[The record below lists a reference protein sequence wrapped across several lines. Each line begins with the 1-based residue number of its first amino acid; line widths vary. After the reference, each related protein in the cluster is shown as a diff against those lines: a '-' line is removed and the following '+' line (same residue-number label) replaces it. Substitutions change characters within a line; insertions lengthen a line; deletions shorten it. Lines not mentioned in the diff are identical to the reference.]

1 MKKEQISLKVIH
13 PNAAGIDVGSR
24 EHYVAIGQE
33 INDVK
38 SFGVYAEDLQDLA
51 QWLVD
56 NKVTTVAM
64 ESTGAYWQN
73 LFVEIINKGLDVVLT
88 NGKFTKNINRK
99 KTDVLDCQWIQK
111 MHSLGLLPSGF
122 LPDQPTEK
130 LRTPCRHHTNMIQQR
145 ADSIHKMAKFLK
157 YLNFRLDVVVRDITG
172 LTGLKTIQDI
182 CNGNLDPI
190 SLAAHRHHNC
200 RKSEEEIAK
209 ALVSNQRED
218 YLFGLK
224 QQYDRYQFYSSK
236 IIECDKE
243 IGAFLDQTIRDKED
257 IVDDVPE
264 GKYFKRQNKN
274 ALTGVDL
281 NIVAYQYFDGVDL
294 LAIPGASHATI
305 LTIMSE
311 IGQGGFH
318 KFQSAQHFTSWLKLA
333 PNNKISGGRVLSNRI
348 PQGSNRLKIALRNAA
363 NAVGNLKEP
372 DLGKFFKKIAFKK
385 GRQTAINATARKIA
399 VIIWNM
405 VTKKQAYNPINNYLF
420 LDQKRRIVS
429 RMRKQIA
436 DLGINPDELGFSSAN
451 RDKIAAKL
459 PADFQE
465 LSLP

>member
-1 MKKEQISLKVIH
+1 MKNEQIPLTVIN

-24 EHYVAIGQE
+24 THFVAVGQE
-33 INDVK
+33 QKDVK
-38 SFGVYAEDLQDLA
+38 SFGVYAEDLNSLSE
-51 QWLVD
+51 WLIE

-73 LFVEIINKGLDVVLT
+73 LFVELINSGLEVVLT

-99 KTDVLDCQWIQK
+99 KTDVLDCMWIQK
-111 MHSLGLLPSGF
+111 MHALGLLPSSF
-122 LPDQPTEK
+122 LPDHTTEK
-130 LRTPCRHHTNMIQQR
+130 LRTLCRHRTNMIQQR

-172 LTGLKTIQDI
+172 LTGLKIIEDI
-182 CNGNLDPI
+182 CNGNLDPK

-200 RKSEEEIAK
+200 KKSEEEIAK

-218 YLFGLK
+218 YLFGLR
-224 QQYDRYQFYSSK
+224 QEYDRYQFYTTK
-236 IIECDKE
+236 IKECDNQ
-243 IGAFLDQTIRDKED
+243 IGIFLDQTIRAKEE
-257 IVDDVPE
+257 IVDDIPND
-264 GKYFKRQNKN
+264 KYFKRQNKN

-281 NIVAYQYFDGVDL
+281 NIVSYQYFDGVDL
-294 LAIPGASHATI
+294 LAIPGVSHATI

-311 IGQGGFH
+311 IGLEGFN
-318 KFQSAQHFTSWLKLA
+318 KFPTAQHFSSWLKLA
-333 PNNKISGGRVLSNRI
+333 PNNKISGGRILSNRI

-363 NAVGNLKEP
+363 NAVGNLKDS
-372 DLGKFFKKIAFKK
+372 DLAKFFRKIAFKK

-405 VTKKQAYNPINNYLF
+405 ITKKQPYNPTNNYLF

-436 DLGINPDELGFSSAN
+436 DLGLNPDELGFSRAN
-451 RDKIAAKL
+451 RDKIAKEM
-459 PADFQE
+459 PSDFQQ
-465 LSLP
+465 LSLR